1 MASPA
6 YTTDLTTFNLAE
18 NSGTWVEM
26 TGYTVGGTPD
36 ITDTDNP
43 IQGSYHVSQTVKSG
57 LNSIACNY
65 GSGVT
70 VPTDGAFFIWTACWV
85 VGLLAD
91 IASGGIRVLIGSGV
105 GDFKIF
111 YVGGKDKAPNPYGGY
126 QNIAVDPTLTGSIAN
141 SGTPS
146 GTLQYVGVAISA
158 TVVGTLKGQ
167 PFSVDAI
174 RYGRGEARFTG
185 GDSGGYATFSGFA
198 AINDASSARWGLF
211 MAVAGGY
218 LWKGLMALGAT
229 GNTTTYRARS
239 AANVAT
245 LTTASAH
252 GLRVGDVVVITGVGG
267 TGYNATAAVTV
278 VGSTTTFSYANT
290 GSSEGTTADTGG
302 TISPQVDFRD
312 SNKLI
317 TIDDQRKVG
326 SNFNRIEVRR
336 ANSRVDWTS
345 ISFIS
350 LCSASPGTFE
360 AIDNADLNFYDCS
373 FTDMS
378 TFIFQTNSSVLD
390 CVFRR
395 CKEITAGGAVM
406 TDCIIDSP
414 SVAADSYG
422 LGWNV
427 ATDPDGYLD
436 GMEFI
441 KGANAH
447 HAINFG
453 LTSPT
458 TMTLRGMTFSGFNA
472 SDSQNDS
479 ALYFARTTG
488 DVTVYLV
495 GCSGNIKYKSA
506 GCTVTFISDP
516 VTISVTVQ
524 EADGTVIPSARVF
537 LKAANDTGPFPY
549 QESVSISNS
558 GTTATVTHT
567 GHGLA
572 TNDKVLIEGASLWQN
587 NGIFSI
593 TKTSDN
599 AYTYTLPE
607 APGSSPTG
615 TITST
620 FVALHDVTGVGG
632 TVSASR
638 VYPSDQPV
646 IGWARKSSSAPYWK
660 EGPLGGTVDSLTG
673 IPLTAILSPDE

>member
-6 YTTDLTTFNLAE
+6 YTTDLLTFNLAE

-26 TGYTVGGTPD
+26 TGYVAGGTPD

-43 IQGSYHVSQTVKSG
+43 IQGSYHASQTVKTG

-70 VPTDGAFFIWTACWV
+70 VPTNGAFFIWQACWV

-91 IASGGIRVLIGSGV
+91 IASGGIRVLIGSAL

-126 QNIAVDPTLTGSIAN
+126 QNIAVDPTLTGSIAD

-146 GTLQYVGVAISA
+146 GTLQFVGCAISA

-167 PFSVDAI
+167 PHSVDAI
-174 RYGRGEARFTG
+174 RYGRGEMRITG
-185 GDSGGYATFSGFA
+185 GDGSGYGLFSGFA
-198 AINDASSARWGLF
+198 TANDASAARWGLF
-211 MAVAGGY
+211 MSVAGGY

-290 GSSEGTTADTGG
+290 GSSEGTTADSGG
-302 TISPQVDFRD
+302 TVSPQVDFRD

-326 SNFNRIEVRR
+326 SSFNKIEVRR
-336 ANSRVDWTS
+336 ANSRVDWTG
-345 ISFIS
+345 ITFIS
-350 LCSASPGTFE
+350 LCTASPGAFE
-360 AIDNADLNFYDCS
+360 AIDNADINFDNCV

-378 TFIFQTNSSVLD
+378 TFIFQSTSSVINST
-390 CVFRR
+390 FRR
-395 CKEITAGGAVM
+395 CGLITGAGGVF
-406 TDCIIDSP
+406 TNTKVDS
-414 SVAADSYG
+414 STVAADASAF
-422 LGWNV
+422 GWNV
-427 ATDPDGYLD
+427 AVDSDGYLD
-436 GMEFI
+436 NMSFV
-441 KGANAH
+441 KGTLAH

-453 LTSPT
+453 TSSPT
-458 TMTLRGMTFSGFNA
+458 TITLRGMSFSGFNA
-472 SDSQNDS
+472 SNSQNDS
-479 ALYFARTTG
+479 TLYFARTGGT
-488 DVTVYLV
+488 VTVYLV
-495 GCSGNIKYKSA
+495 GCSGTITYKTA
-506 GCTVTFISDP
+506 GCAVDFISDP
-516 VTISVTVQ
+516 VTITVTVQ
-524 EADGTVIPSARVF
+524 EADGTLINGARVM
-537 LKAANDTGPFPY
+537 LKASDGTGPFPFE
-549 QESVSISNS
+549 ESVTIANS

-567 GHGLA
+567 GHGML
-572 TNDKVLIEGASLWQN
+572 TNDKVLIKGASLWHN

-599 AYTYTLPE
+599 AYTYTLPS

-615 TITST
+615 TITCT
-620 FVALHDVTGVGG
+620 FVAVDGTTTSGVL
-632 TVSASR
+632 TASR
-638 VYPSDQPV
+638 VYSSDQPV
-646 IGWARKSSSAPYWK
+646 IGWARKSSSAPYYK
-660 EGPLGGTVDSLTG
+660 EGPLSGIVDSAADT
-673 IPLTAILSPDE
+673 PFTAILSPDE